1 MGTPY
6 RRKAPEPGLIDRLGP
21 WSWRRAGVR
30 YWAMGIVEII
40 EMALAT
46 SDERRVKVTTLEPAE
61 VSMAAVTGLA
71 ELVLELI
78 GNSIALSA
86 PEQTVR
92 VAGSFD
98 GGSYH
103 ISISGGSGDGFDLL
117 NRMLEQPELT
127 LRLASAARLAA
138 RHRLE
143 VRFIPDGSEIMAEV
157 TVPTYLLEGVEVEA
171 DTVKSA
177 SAKPVTDFTSDE
189 GEPPEVD
196 WSASPKWT
204 WQESEAYLESV
215 LGPLRHEADWAARH
229 SDANGDM
236 GSPGIERES
245 DNVLVLRVRE
255 PGQSFPLTDDDSP
268 STAAAEGAVDLK
280 AALSTF
286 DEGRRSAAG
295 HQG

>member
-6 RRKAPEPGLIDRLGP
+6 RRTARQPGLVERSLV
-21 WSWRRAGVR
+21 AGSGGRTVSG
-30 YWAMGIVEII
+30 MGIEEII

-46 SDERRVKVTTLEPAE
+46 SEGRRVEVIAVEPAE
-61 VSMAAVTGLA
+61 VSMAAVSGLA

-86 PEQTVR
+86 PEETVR
-92 VAGSFD
+92 VAGSIDD
-98 GGSYH
+98 GNYRL
-103 ISISGGSGDGFDLL
+103 SISGGSGDGVGLL

-143 VRFIPDGSEIMAEV
+143 VRFVPEGSKIRAEV
-157 TVPTYLLEGVEVEA
+157 TVPGHLLTGFEVEA
-171 DTVKSA
+171 DTAKSVRA
-177 SAKPVTDFTSDE
+177 EPVTDFTPDE
-189 GEPPEVD
+189 GEPPEIGRF
-196 WSASPKWT
+196 ASSWR
-204 WQESEAYLESV
+204 ESEAYLESV
-215 LGPLRHEADWAARH
+215 FGSLRHGSASAAWH
-229 SDANGDM
+229 NDANGDM
-236 GSPGIERES
+236 GTSGVERGS

-268 STAAAEGAVDLK
+268 STTAAEGAVDLK

-286 DEGRRSAAG
+286 DQGRRSAAG

>member
-1 MGTPY
+1 
-6 RRKAPEPGLIDRLGP
+6 
-21 WSWRRAGVR
+21 
-30 YWAMGIVEII
+30 MGIVEII

-46 SDERRVKVTTLEPAE
+46 SDERRVEVTTLEPAE

-71 ELVLELI
+71 GLVLELI

-86 PEQTVR
+86 PEQIVR
-92 VAGSFD
+92 VAGSLD

-103 ISISGGSGDGFDLL
+103 ISISGGSGDGVDLL

-127 LRLASAARLAA
+127 VRLASAARLAA

-143 VRFIPDGSEIMAEV
+143 VRFIPDGPGIMAEV
-157 TVPTYLLEGVEVEA
+157 TVPSHLLAGVEVEA

-177 SAKPVTDFTSDE
+177 SANPVTDFTSDE
-189 GEPPEVD
+189 GEPPEVGRF
-196 WSASPKWT
+196 ASSKWA

-215 LGPLRHEADWAARH
+215 LGPLRHESDWPAKH
-229 SDANGDM
+229 SDANGDL
-236 GSPGIERES
+236 GTPGVERES
-245 DNVLVLRVRE
+245 GNVLVLRVRE

-295 HQG
+295 QQG

>member
-6 RRKAPEPGLIDRLGP
+6 RRRAAQPGLVELLGP
-21 WSWRRAGVR
+21 WSPCRTGVR

-40 EMALAT
+40 EMVLAT
-46 SDERRVKVTTLEPAE
+46 SDERRVEVTTLEPAE
-61 VSMAAVTGLA
+61 VSMAVVTGMA

-86 PEQTVR
+86 PEETVR

-103 ISISGGSGDGFDLL
+103 ISISGGSGDGVGLL
-117 NRMLEQPELT
+117 NRMMEQPELT

-143 VRFIPDGSEIMAEV
+143 VRFIPDGSGVMAEV
-157 TVPTYLLEGVEVEA
+157 TVPAHLLTGVEVEA

-177 SAKPVTDFTSDE
+177 STEPVTDFTPHE
-189 GEPPEVD
+189 GQPPEVGRFA
-196 WSASPKWT
+196 SAKWA
-204 WQESEAYLESV
+204 WRESDAFLEIVFGS
-215 LGPLRHEADWAARH
+215 LRHESDLAARH
-229 SDANGDM
+229 SDANGDLETS
-236 GSPGIERES
+236 GVERES
-245 DNVLVLRVRE
+245 GNVIVLRVRE

-268 STAAAEGAVDLK
+268 STTAAEGAVDLK
-280 AALSTF
+280 TALSTF
-286 DEGRRSAAG
+286 DQGRRSAAG